1 MQFFVGCNFFDGS
14 AYTWNDRWGVPL
26 HASGQAQM
34 STERVGDRPTSWA
47 AATSSSGDGGAR
59 EALTFLLSEDGAFLG
74 ERWLVDG
81 RWWLKA

>member
-1 MQFFVGCNFFDGS
+1 
-14 AYTWNDRWGVPL
+14 
-26 HASGQAQM
+26 M

-74 ERWLVDG
+74 ANTDPWEDVWYILP
-81 RWWLKA
+81 